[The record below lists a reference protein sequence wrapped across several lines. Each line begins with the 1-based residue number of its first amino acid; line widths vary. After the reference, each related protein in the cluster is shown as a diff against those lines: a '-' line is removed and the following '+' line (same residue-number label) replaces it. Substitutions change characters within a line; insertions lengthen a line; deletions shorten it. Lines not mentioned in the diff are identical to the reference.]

1 MARNQPRH
9 FAKDFTD
16 SIFIKGQDRYQVF
29 LFSTFTLSAF
39 CPSAL
44 KPEASDL

>member
-1 MARNQPRH
+1 MAQNQPRH

-16 SIFIKGQDRYQVF
+16 SIFIKGQDRYQVS

-39 CPSAL
+39 RSSAL